1 MGRFFGVRDGIKRDE
16 LCGGAEQLMS
26 IRNIEVASD
35 TSIQRGML
43 LSSDS
48 TFGIFSQPTDSD
60 TSKVFVIAEK
70 DFTADSDSQVT
81 QVYTSG
87 KFNREKIILNEGLN
101 IDDFEEVLRKENIIL
116 TSIKPGNVNVDH
128 WQIGN

>member
-1 MGRFFGVRDGIKRDE
+1 MGRFFGVRDGVQRDE

-43 LSSDS
+43 LSSAT
-48 TFGIFSQPTDSD
+48 TFGVFAPADSD
-60 TSKVFVIAEK
+60 TNKVFVVAEK
-70 DFTADSDSQVT
+70 DFTADSDLHVT
-81 QVYTSG
+81 QAYTSG

-101 IDDFEEVLRKENIIL
+101 IDDYEEALRKVNIIL
-116 TSIKPGNVNVDH
+116 TSIYKGNVDINN